1 MKNPQFSIVSD
12 AVSAHLSGSADYKQI
27 IRDCRDINKFIML
40 RKVTGGAVWRDQPI
54 GKAVRFYY
62 STDVGPDET
71 ISYAKNSNKVPQSD
85 GAKPCLDLP
94 DEFPSD
100 VDFERYVGMAQMV
113 FKQMGVNDA

>member
-1 MKNPQFSIVSD
+1 MKNPQFEIVSD
-12 AVSAHLSGSADYKQI
+12 AVAAHLGGTADYKDV
-27 IRDCRDINKFIML
+27 IRNCRDINKFIML
-40 RKVTGGAVWRDQPI
+40 RKVTGGAVWRDEPL

-62 STDVGPDET
+62 STTVGPDET

-94 DEFPSD
+94 DQFPDD

-113 FKQMGVNDA
+113 FKQLGVRR